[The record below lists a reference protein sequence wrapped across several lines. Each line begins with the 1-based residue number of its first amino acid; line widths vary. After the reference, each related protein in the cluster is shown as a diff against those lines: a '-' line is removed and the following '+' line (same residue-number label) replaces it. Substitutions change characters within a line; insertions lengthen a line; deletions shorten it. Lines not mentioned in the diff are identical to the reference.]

1 MSRKLLLLL
10 STLLLLLATY
20 VYYRRTL
27 AAAPIDPYAL
37 VPDDAVLVLSTH
49 DHPTLVRHLQEAGLW
64 DNLTAV
70 RYFQE
75 AAGHLALAD
84 SLGRTTARQRGLL
97 QLLGRKLVL
106 TSVHVT
112 GPTTFD
118 VLYQIPLSRVSEYRQ
133 MRALLETLGRDDR
146 YRLSTREYEDQEFTV
161 LTERSSEASLTVFNY
176 RNHLLVSSCPA
187 LVEAAVRRLAHPEA
201 PTVLANF
208 ANTDLLR
215 VRDLDATIFINYR
228 RLPKFL
234 DVLFRTDTHRQFD
247 LLTGIAADGLLGL
260 RLSGSRAELQGFSNP
275 ETARGSLHQL
285 LRGQPAQALALA
297 DVLSTRTALLLHL
310 AADPA
315 RTWPAAAPAADSA
328 AQAGRAALDSLR
340 ASLGRELTVAWL
352 AAPAAGTQPGR
363 LAFVRSPRPERTTEW
378 LAQLRRLNGSSPA
391 FTKVGS
397 YQIHAAGFGEAAVVG
412 PLLGTPGPTDRAGAS
427 ASAVVGN
434 YLVLGDAVTLAA
446 YLTDVVAGRT
456 WSQSPEQVAFL
467 QKTLPRER
475 LGLYVDT
482 RNSWQALLG
491 ALTEERR
498 AGLLRN
504 ETLWKRFPQM
514 AWQLAPPTDEKSPDA
529 QYFTQIILHH
539 PNQEPGQ
546 TPGTEA
552 ASGRL
557 LTFKE
562 TLVGSPLLLAAPGTR
577 VPTVVVQDSARVL
590 HCVSPDNGLLWA
602 DTLEGRAVGLSVLPS
617 GLVLGAGNRLHRF
630 GPDGREALPFP
641 LNLPDTMR
649 VTDVVATAGSGSQP
663 ARLLAR
669 AAGNA
674 LVLLDAQGRQYQG
687 WQPKRLEVTLAGPP
701 TLLSVGGREV
711 VVAALQNGY
720 VYAYDQQGGL
730 FPGFP
735 LSMGARLAGGI
746 FVQGGATLARSRLTV
761 VNQHGELVTFSL
773 SGDVLSRRR
782 VATWSRTAEFRL
794 VADQRRASFVVTRND
809 AGRLDVFRPEGAAGP
824 LLSRAFVTSGTKGV
838 QWFDFGR
845 GRQVLAIT
853 EPGPAQV
860 YLFDAQGLP
869 LGGGAL
875 PSTGTGV
882 GLAFDEGSGTY
893 QLVRLVGKELR
904 RSDFR

>member
-363 LAFVRSPRPERTTEW
+363 LAFVRSPRP
-378 LAQLRRLNGSSPA
+378 
-391 FTKVGS
+391 
-397 YQIHAAGFGEAAVVG
+397 
-412 PLLGTPGPTDRAGAS
+412 
-427 ASAVVGN
+427 
-434 YLVLGDAVTLAA
+434 
-446 YLTDVVAGRT
+446 
-456 WSQSPEQVAFL
+456 
-467 QKTLPRER
+467 
-475 LGLYVDT
+475 
-482 RNSWQALLG
+482 
-491 ALTEERR
+491 
-498 AGLLRN
+498 
-504 ETLWKRFPQM
+504 
-514 AWQLAPPTDEKSPDA
+514 
-529 QYFTQIILHH
+529 
-539 PNQEPGQ
+539 
-546 TPGTEA
+546 
-552 ASGRL
+552 
-557 LTFKE
+557 
-562 TLVGSPLLLAAPGTR
+562 
-577 VPTVVVQDSARVL
+577 
-590 HCVSPDNGLLWA
+590 
-602 DTLEGRAVGLSVLPS
+602 
-617 GLVLGAGNRLHRF
+617 
-630 GPDGREALPFP
+630 
-641 LNLPDTMR
+641 
-649 VTDVVATAGSGSQP
+649 
-663 ARLLAR
+663 
-669 AAGNA
+669 
-674 LVLLDAQGRQYQG
+674 
-687 WQPKRLEVTLAGPP
+687 
-701 TLLSVGGREV
+701 
-711 VVAALQNGY
+711 
-720 VYAYDQQGGL
+720 
-730 FPGFP
+730 
-735 LSMGARLAGGI
+735 
-746 FVQGGATLARSRLTV
+746 
-761 VNQHGELVTFSL
+761 
-773 SGDVLSRRR
+773 
-782 VATWSRTAEFRL
+782 
-794 VADQRRASFVVTRND
+794 
-809 AGRLDVFRPEGAAGP
+809 
-824 LLSRAFVTSGTKGV
+824 
-838 QWFDFGR
+838 
-845 GRQVLAIT
+845 
-853 EPGPAQV
+853 
-860 YLFDAQGLP
+860 
-869 LGGGAL
+869 
-875 PSTGTGV
+875 
-882 GLAFDEGSGTY
+882 
-893 QLVRLVGKELR
+893 
-904 RSDFR
+904 